1 MSVTKAEA
9 KTRKR
14 VTVLAAAAAARD
26 RQPAATPRGEDHLEV
41 AAAHII
47 KGDGLPASI
56 EPVRIASQRMAIRTG

>member
-14 VTVLAAAAAARD
+14 VTVLAAAAARD